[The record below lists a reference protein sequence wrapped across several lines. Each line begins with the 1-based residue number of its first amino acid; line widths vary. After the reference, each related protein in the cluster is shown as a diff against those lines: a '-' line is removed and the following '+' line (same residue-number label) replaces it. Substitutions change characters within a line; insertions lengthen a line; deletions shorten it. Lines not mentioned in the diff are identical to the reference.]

1 MLNYKNG
8 GHVKR
13 IIIGSVFLFSVI
25 ANLYSENI
33 EKYRDVTLDKLFKEL
48 KERIEI
54 TQNPKRGKEVID
66 VLKDDTRYF
75 LKIKDTDKKSRT
87 RLLEL
92 GFDIVEI
99 KDGYLNGFID
109 KTLLGNISE
118 KEYTVVEIKTIYEWA
133 KIYQKDF
140 PASDSA
146 YHNYKETYDVLKS
159 IAEKNSDITSFFSIG
174 KSYEQRDIWCLR
186 INPTEKGTTPSKK
199 PGALIVG
206 NHHAR
211 EHLTNEMVLL
221 FAVYLL
227 ENRNDPEIKKY
238 IENLDIF
245 IIPMLNPDGVEYDIA
260 TGSYRYWRKNTNKF
274 GGTKVIGTD
283 LNRNYDFRWCK
294 EGASTYQ
301 NSDTYCGPSVFS
313 EPETK
318 ALRDFILANKNI
330 KTTITYHSYA
340 SLVLYPW
347 GGLDEPV
354 SDEKDRNAFIK
365 HANEM
370 AKILGYKA
378 EQSSELYVATGDMA
392 DWAYDKAKVLAW
404 TIELEGNG
412 FYPGSSII
420 DKAFE
425 RNKKAC
431 LYLLSITDNPYR

>member
-1 MLNYKNG
+1 M
-8 GHVKR
+8 KR
-13 IIIGSVFLFSVI
+13 WMISVFVFLFSG
-25 ANLYSENI
+25 LSLFSENI
-33 EKYRDVTLDKLFKEL
+33 EKYKDVSLEKLFKEV
-48 KERIEI
+48 KERIELN
-54 TQNPKRGKEVID
+54 QNPQRKKEVDD
-66 VLKDDTRYF
+66 VLKNDTRYF
-75 LKIKDTDKKSRT
+75 VKLKDTYKKART

-99 KDGYLNGFID
+99 RDGYIIGFID
-109 KTLLGNISE
+109 KSLIGNLNE
-118 KEYTVVEIKTIYEWA
+118 KEYSIIESKPIYEWA
-133 KIYQKDF
+133 KTEEKDF
-140 PASDSA
+140 PAADSA
-146 YHNYKETYDVLKS
+146 YHNYQETYDVLKN
-159 IAEKNSDITSFFSIG
+159 IAKKNSDIVSLFSIG
-174 KSYEQRDIWCLR
+174 KSYEGRDIWCLR
-186 INPTEKGTTPSKK
+186 INPTEKRTTPSKK

-227 ENRNDPEIKKY
+227 ENRNDPDIKKY

-274 GGTKVIGTD
+274 GGTKVVGTD
-283 LNRNYDFRWCK
+283 LNRNYDFRWCR

-301 NSDTYCGPSVFS
+301 YSDTYCGPSVFS

-330 KTTITYHSYA
+330 KTAISYHSYS

-347 GGLDEPV
+347 GGLDEPINN
-354 SDEKDRNAFIK
+354 EKDRNAFIK
-365 HANEM
+365 HATEM
-370 AKILGYKA
+370 AKILGYRVQ
-378 EQSSELYVATGDMA
+378 QSSDLYVATGDMA
-392 DWAYDKAKVLAW
+392 DWAYDKAKVFAW

-412 FYPGSSII
+412 FYPGASII
-420 DKAFE
+420 DKAFD

-431 LYLLSITDNPYR
+431 LYLLSITDNPYK

>member
-1 MLNYKNG
+1 M
-8 GHVKR
+8 KR
-13 IIIGSVFLFSVI
+13 GIIGVFVLLFSG
-25 ANLYSENI
+25 LSLFSENI
-33 EKYRDVTLDKLFKEL
+33 EKYKDVSLEKLFKEV
-48 KERIEI
+48 KDRIELN
-54 TQNPKRGKEVID
+54 QNPQRKKEIVD
-66 VLKDDTRYF
+66 GLKDDTRYF
-75 LKIKDTDKKSRT
+75 VKLKDTDKKART

-99 KDGYLNGFID
+99 RDGYIIGFID
-109 KTLLGNISE
+109 KSLIGNLNE
-118 KEYTVVEIKTIYEWA
+118 KEYSIIESKPIYEWA
-133 KIYQKDF
+133 KTEEKDF
-140 PASDSA
+140 PAADSA
-146 YHNYKETYDVLKS
+146 YHNYQETYDVLKN
-159 IAEKNSDITSFFSIG
+159 IAEKNSDIVSLFSIG
-174 KSYEQRDIWCLR
+174 KSYEGREIWCLR

-245 IIPMLNPDGVEYDIA
+245 IIPMFNPDGVEYDIA

-274 GGTKVIGTD
+274 GGTKVVGTD
-283 LNRNYDFRWCK
+283 LNRNYDFRWCQ
-294 EGASTYQ
+294 EGASTSQY
-301 NSDTYCGPSVFS
+301 SDTYCGPSVFS

-330 KTTITYHSYA
+330 KTAISYHSYA

-347 GGLDEPV
+347 GGLDEPINN
-354 SDEKDRNAFIK
+354 EKDRNAFIK

-378 EQSSELYVATGDMA
+378 QQSSDLYVATGDMA
-392 DWAYDKAKVLAW
+392 DWAYDKAKVFAW

-412 FYPGSSII
+412 FYPGASII
-420 DKAFE
+420 DKAFD

-431 LYLLSITDNPYR
+431 LYLLSITDNPYK